1 MRLWV
6 PCRAGSQSALSRS
19 EDKWSSLCF
28 YCTFYRICDQ
38 LRRRFLYTYRAV
50 YPAYDLVF
58 SISSLCT
65 IASLP
70 CSPST
75 PSRTNQRYFQ
85 GSMNATPYI
94 KSLQRS
100 IPQSN
105 PITSKSN
112 HFHRI
117 TYTQPNA
124 AERHCTPDLSSS
136 RLALDAFLAGRILA
150 RITSQIHRTS
160 VHHRERLLKT
170 EVEAVE

>member
-1 MRLWV
+1 M
-6 PCRAGSQSALSRS
+6 GN
-19 EDKWSSLCF
+19 KWSSLCF

-58 SISSLCT
+58 SLSSLCT
-65 IASLP
+65 VASLP

-94 KSLQRS
+94 KALQRS

-105 PITSKSN
+105 
-112 HFHRI
+112 HFHQI
-117 TYTQPNA
+117 TYTHNRTQQNDTVLPTSLRHASPIPRWPHSCSHSQSDSPNVS
-124 AERHCTPDLSSS
+124 TPS
-136 RLALDAFLAGRILA
+136 RTAPANRSRGSRV
-150 RITSQIHRTS
+150 T
-160 VHHRERLLKT
+160 
-170 EVEAVE
+170 

>member
-1 MRLWV
+1 MSGQ
-6 PCRAGSQSALSRS
+6 CRAGPGGLSALGRNG
-19 EDKWSSLCF
+19 DKWSSLCF

-65 IASLP
+65 VASLP

-94 KSLQRS
+94 KALQRS

-105 PITSKSN
+105 
-112 HFHRI
+112 HFHQI
-117 TYTQPNA
+117 TYTHNRTPQNDTVLPTSL
-124 AERHCTPDLSSS
+124 RHASPWIHSSP
-136 RLALDAFLAGRILA
+136 AAFLLA
-150 RITSQIHRTS
+150 
-160 VHHRERLLKT
+160 
-170 EVEAVE
+170 